1 MPDRRPPPP
10 LFRALICAAFLAGC
24 QTTGQAVAPPEGAQ
38 AAAQTAA
45 SAPAG
50 AVSGEGE
57 ASPPTGGKTAVRAVR
72 FNAEEFVGYSPE
84 RVLPI
89 LGAPDFVRRD
99 GTAQIWQYRATN
111 CILDLFLYTAGKETR
126 VKHAELRRRVP
137 GAESLDACYSRMRQ
151 ERAGQPTS

>member
-1 MPDRRPPPP
+1 VPDRRLPPP

-38 AAAQTAA
+38 AAAAA
-45 SAPAG
+45 PPG
-50 AVSGEGE
+50 AASGEGE
-57 ASPPTGGKTAVRAVR
+57 ARPPAGGKTAVRAVR

-126 VKHAELRRRVP
+126 VKHAELRPRVP
-137 GAESLDACYSRMRQ
+137 GAEPLDTCYSRMRQ